1 MQSTTLGHAI
11 GSFCVRLLSMSC
23 QIVVCCNHKGSF
35 ISIINTRYASNA
47 TPERGTQT
55 GIDPATFE
63 TEGKSRNHSA
73 TTRPLLII
81 VVLIIVVIIVV
92 VIGVIIVIIVIII
105 AVIIV
110 IIIVIVF
117 MLHRIQ

>member
-1 MQSTTLGHAI
+1 
-11 GSFCVRLLSMSC
+11 MSC

-47 TPERGTQT
+47 TSERGTQT

-73 TTRPLLII
+73 TTRWSKRTTTLTTNVDSNAQRKDVDNFKIDDLQYNHC
-81 VVLIIVVIIVV
+81 VNVKKAYYDY
-92 VIGVIIVIIVIII
+92 GD
-105 AVIIV
+105 AD
-110 IIIVIVF
+110 
-117 MLHRIQ
+117 

>member
-1 MQSTTLGHAI
+1 
-11 GSFCVRLLSMSC
+11 MSC
-23 QIVVCCNHKGSF
+23 QIVVCFNRKGSF

-47 TPERGTQT
+47 TSERGTQT

-73 TTRPLLII
+73 TTRPILII

-92 VIGVIIVIIVIII
+92 VIGVIIVIII

-110 IIIVIVF
+110 IIIVIVV